1 MSMILYSEKGP
12 KLSAAAAAA
21 AAAAAMGCWSFETPI
36 SVVYDQNYCVY
47 GKQLLPPKSKPTRRN
62 RKTGKPAYEPTA
74 KPTAK
79 PRATR
84 LLQRLNPVRSRHT
97 SATLLAKE
105 PPHLLVERLI
115 LLLKI
120 KRVGF
125 IVCFRIDN

>member
-1 MSMILYSEKGP
+1 MSVILYSEQGP
-12 KLSAAAAAA
+12 KISAAA
-21 AAAAAMGCWSFETPI
+21 AAAAAMGGWSFETPI
-36 SVVYDQNYCVY
+36 SIGYDQNYCVY
-47 GKQLLPPKSKPTRRN
+47 GKQLPPPKSKPTRRN

-84 LLQRLNPVRSRHT
+84 LPVLQRLNPVRSRHT

-105 PPHLLVERLI
+105 PPHLLIERLI
-115 LLLKI
+115 LLLMI
-120 KRVGF
+120 KRIGF